1 MNIFA
6 SSILSILISYL
17 IGSTPSAY
25 IVGRLVKGIDIRKT
39 GTGNMGA
46 MNVFYKV
53 GFWPGLLVGIMD
65 AGKGALAVY
74 VGGLL
79 CQLSNMQPL
88 SLIIMQLI
96 CGLAAILGHNYP
108 AFLKFQRGGR
118 GGATVV
124 GILFFLIPLGIP
136 FYILFFLLV
145 LAITRFPTISYV
157 GAFLVFPAIAW
168 VQWATPV
175 DSWIQVSLPAFTWMQ
190 SRASDSAQHI
200 ILIIYPVL
208 IMLIPVLTY
217 IPRMKEIL
225 SKAGGN
231 FKKAAFHSNIKERL

>member
-1 MNIFA
+1 MNIFV

-17 IGSTPSAY
+17 IGSIPSAY
-25 IVGRLVKGIDIRKT
+25 IVGRLAKGIDIRKT

-74 VGGLL
+74 VGGVL

-88 SLIIMQLI
+88 LLIIVQLI
-96 CGLAAILGHNYP
+96 CGLAAIMGHNYP

-118 GGATVV
+118 GGATAV

-136 FYILFFLLV
+136 FYIIFFLLL
-145 LAITRFPTISYV
+145 LAITRFPTISYAL
-157 GAFLVFPAIAW
+157 AFLVFPAAAW
-168 VQWATPV
+168 VQSATPV

-190 SRASDSAQHI
+190 SRANDYTQHI
-200 ILIIYPVL
+200 LLIIYPVL
-208 IMLIPVLTY
+208 IMLIPVMMY
-217 IPRMKEIL
+217 IPRIKEIL
-225 SKAGGN
+225 SKASGN
-231 FKKAAFHSNIKERL
+231 FKRAAFRRNLKDRL